1 MPPMDVFV
9 TEGNVEIYLSRLH
22 TTWNA
27 LGRDKLRRLVCED
40 QARMGFSREHIENG
54 ERRAREGRERLK
66 KQRELVAQLDL
77 QDQTASHVA
86 LLLETLV
93 KTRMLLEQQLSRL
106 RKVQRVRRL

>member
-1 MPPMDVFV
+1 MDVFV

-40 QARMGFSREHIENG
+40 QARMGFSREHIK
-54 ERRAREGRERLK
+54 REKDGPAKAGNVSRSSVSWSRNST
-66 KQRELVAQLDL
+66 L
-77 QDQTASHVA
+77 QDQNASHVA

-93 KTRMLLEQQLSRL
+93 KTRMLLKQQLSRL